1 MDSGADTKSVS
12 ELRERVLTKATEDEA
27 FRARLLSD
35 PKAAVEEELGVQIP
49 AEFTI
54 EVHEEAAGTGHL
66 VLPPLSKLD
75 EPELRQA
82 QGGEEKITFWDDAPA
97 RWDL

>member
-1 MDSGADTKSVS
+1 MDSGTEATSVS
-12 ELRERVLTKATEDEA
+12 ELRERVLTKAADDEA

-35 PKAAVEEELGVQIP
+35 PKAA
-49 AEFTI
+49 
-54 EVHEEAAGTGHL
+54 GTGHL
-66 VLPPLSKLD
+66 VLPPLSRLD